1 MRFTLAIVVC
11 MFGCCTSALAQNGIT
26 NTRDG
31 NGNLVRSTGM
41 NPVRGTNQA
50 PGNKFNGAITNTLG
64 PTTPIN
70 SRLNKG
76 TQK

>member
-11 MFGCCTSALAQNGIT
+11 MLACCTSALAQNGIT

-31 NGNLVRSTGM
+31 YGNLVRNTGM
-41 NPVRGTNQA
+41 NPVRGTNQP
-50 PGNKFNGAITNTLG
+50 PGNNPNGAIASAPG

-70 SRLNKG
+70 SRLNKSTG
-76 TQK
+76 K

>member
-1 MRFTLAIVVC
+1 MRFRLAIVVC
-11 MFGCCTSALAQNGIT
+11 MFACCTSALAQNGIT

-31 NGNLVRSTGM
+31 YGNLVRNTGM

-50 PGNKFNGAITNTLG
+50 PGNNPNGAITSTLG
-64 PTTPIN
+64 PTPPIN

-76 TQK
+76 TGK